1 MGQFSAGKNTGIVQ
15 NRLKEFTNLK
25 NQYTG
30 VRWIGIIYA
39 YYNNSILKQFDNLF
53 PITENV
59 SKIIQIINKICNNK
73 TSDKQQNEHLTERE
87 TDVLK
92 WLAKGLSN
100 KGIADKLNVS
110 IHTINTHRKN
120 IMDKTS
126 IRSLAGLTV
135 YAVSKGII
143 SLD

>member
-1 MGQFSAGKNTGIVQ
+1 MTTLPF
-15 NRLKEFTNLK
+15 
-25 NQYTG
+25 Y
-30 VRWIGIIYA
+30 
-39 YYNNSILKQFDNLF
+39 
-53 PITENV
+53 
-59 SKIIQIINKICNNK
+59 KICNNK
-73 TSDKQQNEHLTERE
+73 ASTKNQNEQLTVRE

-100 KGIADKLNVS
+100 KEIADKLNVS
-110 IHTINTHRKN
+110 IHTVNTHRKN